1 MDKPL
6 YLWIDFVL
14 LPIYFTLI
22 VYWARNIKQKRISD
36 NPLYKYYTKGLIAKL
51 FGGLAV
57 CFIYI
62 FHYKG
67 GDTIGFFQSGRL
79 LALLLSADTPAFFSV
94 MAGNLTPEN
103 LLNFIEANLCCPD
116 YYRDP
121 QSFAVVRIAGPLVVL
136 SGFNFFATTLLF
148 SFLSYAGIWRLF
160 LLFNELYPNNEKRF
174 AISILYMPS
183 LLFWGSAI
191 LKDTVTF
198 SAACWFT
205 FAIYNLFIKK
215 ERRKFYA
222 FVLIVASYT
231 IINIKPYIFVALLP
245 GTTIWILYSRITN
258 IRSTFVRVIISPL
271 IIGVGLIGSSSILS
285 AFSSSLGAFGS
296 VDSAIDKAVVT
307 KNDLTRDAYGE
318 NSFDIGQMDGSL
330 SGIIIKFPQAVMAG
344 LFRPYLWDVSNIVM
358 LISALEN
365 TALLLFML
373 RIMFKLGP
381 LRFFGRIFGEPLLI
395 FSFVFV
401 LFFTFALGLTTAN
414 FGALVRY
421 KIPAI
426 PFFVSMLVVI
436 DPKRQIASY
445 IPNKI
450 NDKAK
455 GNEPNNDLVAA

>member
-22 VYWARNIKQKRISD
+22 VYWARNIKQKRIAD

-79 LALLLSADTPAFFSV
+79 LALLLSGDTPAFFSV
-94 MAGNLTPEN
+94 MAGNLSPEN

-121 QSFAVVRIAGPLVVL
+121 QSFAVVRIAGPLVIL

-307 KNDLTRDAYGE
+307 KNDLTREAYGE
-318 NSFDIGQMDGSL
+318 NSFDIGQIDGSL

-445 IPNKI
+445 ITNKI